1 MTLLVMI
8 YALCRPQTKP
18 KAEFVPP
25 PFESEA
31 QQGVPDVPEEL
42 GYSSPDRDD
51 MSYDFAVCG
60 KGWDSMSLKKN
71 TNIFSNAFP
80 RYALIIFCQ
89 QRRRNF

>member
-1 MTLLVMI
+1 MI
-8 YALCRPQTKP
+8 VSATNASGAFSLTYALCRPQTRP

-60 KGWDSMSLKKN
+60 KRLG
-71 TNIFSNAFP
+71 
-80 RYALIIFCQ
+80 
-89 QRRRNF
+89 

>member
-1 MTLLVMI
+1 MLAVCFAVTLLVMI
-8 YALCRPQTKP
+8 YALCRSQTKP

-60 KGWDSMSLKKN
+60 KMLG
-71 TNIFSNAFP
+71 
-80 RYALIIFCQ
+80 
-89 QRRRNF
+89 

>member
-42 GYSSPDRDD
+42 DYSSPDRDD

-60 KGWDSMSLKKN
+60 KMCIFGGFVGIFNKIAKN
-71 TNIFSNAFP
+71 V
-80 RYALIIFCQ
+80 
-89 QRRRNF
+89 

>member
-8 YALCRPQTKP
+8 YALCRSQTKP

-60 KGWDSMSLKKN
+60 KWLG
-71 TNIFSNAFP
+71 
-80 RYALIIFCQ
+80 
-89 QRRRNF
+89 

>member
-31 QQGVPDVPEEL
+31 QPEEL

-60 KGWDSMSLKKN
+60 KRLG
-71 TNIFSNAFP
+71 
-80 RYALIIFCQ
+80 
-89 QRRRNF
+89 

>member
-1 MTLLVMI
+1 MHF
-8 YALCRPQTKP
+8 ADRRQSP
-18 KAEFVPP
+18 KQSLFHP

-60 KGWDSMSLKKN
+60 KRLG
-71 TNIFSNAFP
+71 
-80 RYALIIFCQ
+80 
-89 QRRRNF
+89 

>member
-1 MTLLVMI
+1 MLCGDAACYDICTL
-8 YALCRPQTKP
+8 QTAD
-18 KAEFVPP
+18 KAQSRVPP

-60 KGWDSMSLKKN
+60 KRLG
-71 TNIFSNAFP
+71 
-80 RYALIIFCQ
+80 
-89 QRRRNF
+89 

>member
-1 MTLLVMI
+1 MHF
-8 YALCRPQTKP
+8 ADRRQSP
-18 KAEFVPP
+18 KQSLFPP

-60 KGWDSMSLKKN
+60 KRLG
-71 TNIFSNAFP
+71 
-80 RYALIIFCQ
+80 
-89 QRRRNF
+89 